1 LNSLHIPINP
11 EAKEEYDEWILDDCN
26 SLWWYNK
33 EQRKK
38 ERLEMPSAL
47 SERLSQEIEN

>member
-1 LNSLHIPINP
+1 LKSLHIPLNA
-11 EAKEEYDEWILDDCN
+11 EAKKEYDAWVQDDCN
-26 SLWWYNK
+26 DLWWYNK

-38 ERLEMPSAL
+38 ERLEIPSAL